1 MNEKALDS
9 ILIHLCAMGI
19 TPQFIRHQMH
29 ISETQWQLN
38 SAGKG
43 IPSGR
48 AETASPSFLHMWL
61 ASIKLPKAQIYTHL
75 EGKWERT
82 ATLWTFLLY
91 FKRVSSS

>member
-29 ISETQWQLN
+29 ISETLWQLN

-43 IPSGR
+43 IPPGR
-48 AETASPSFLHMWL
+48 AETSKPIISPYVASFN
-61 ASIKLPKAQIYTHL
+61 
-75 EGKWERT
+75 
-82 ATLWTFLLY
+82 
-91 FKRVSSS
+91 